1 MVAKQRILLV
11 DDEYLARDEL
21 KDILRRRHPDFEP
34 VAEAAGARDA
44 WAALQADRNISG
56 VFLDIHIQ
64 TEGERAGL
72 DLAYA
77 INSLPA
83 APWIV
88 FITGHP
94 QTAVEAHRL
103 HPAHYL
109 LKPLD
114 DAKVDEALNW
124 IRRQAV
130 QTAVAGAALPQR
142 IKIRHRIVNRFDER
156 ETHVEYV
163 DPQEIVFV
171 AKNNAANS
179 LRIQLS
185 NGTALDGVYG
195 ALKEWEH
202 KYPGL
207 GLVQIHRSHLV
218 NIRQIRSLRP
228 RPGENEVYKVALKDS
243 GHELAVGPEYLDAL
257 REKMDAGLVY

>member
-1 MVAKQRILLV
+1 MVATQRVLLV

-34 VAEAAGARDA
+34 VAEAANAREA
-44 WAALQADRNISG
+44 WAALQREQIGG

-77 INSLPA
+77 INNLPA

-114 DAKVDEALNW
+114 DAKVDEALSW
-124 IRRQAV
+124 IRRQAAR
-130 QTAVAGAALPQR
+130 AVFGADPLPQR

-163 DPQEIVFV
+163 DPREIVFI

-207 GLVQIHRSHLV
+207 GLLQIHRSHLV
-218 NIRQIRSLRP
+218 NIRQVRSLRP

-243 GHELAVGPEYLDAL
+243 AHELAVGPEYLETL
-257 REKMDAGLVY
+257 RQKMEVGLR